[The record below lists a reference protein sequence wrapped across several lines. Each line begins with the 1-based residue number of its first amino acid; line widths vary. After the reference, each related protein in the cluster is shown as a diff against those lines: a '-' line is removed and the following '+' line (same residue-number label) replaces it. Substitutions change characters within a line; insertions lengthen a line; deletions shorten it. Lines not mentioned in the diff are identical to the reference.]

1 MLLDNRIFGS
11 EPIALEISRVLN
23 EAWICLLF
31 GLEDQ
36 SIETINIKNIIQGKN
51 PVEKLDKI
59 NVFVRA

>member
-11 EPIALEISRVLN
+11 EKITLGITRVIN
-23 EAWICLLF
+23 ETRNCLLF

-36 SIETINIKNIIQGKN
+36 SVEETKIKSTTQDKN

-59 NVFVRA
+59 NVLVRG